1 MELQP
6 IHKLMRILETNET
19 PEEEEVNKEW
29 IKLTMLVD
37 SDMKKVVF
45 CPQADFRNQK
55 MSTKRYILLTN

>member
-37 SDMKKVVF
+37 CGPSSTVVG
-45 CPQADFRNQK
+45 
-55 MSTKRYILLTN
+55 I